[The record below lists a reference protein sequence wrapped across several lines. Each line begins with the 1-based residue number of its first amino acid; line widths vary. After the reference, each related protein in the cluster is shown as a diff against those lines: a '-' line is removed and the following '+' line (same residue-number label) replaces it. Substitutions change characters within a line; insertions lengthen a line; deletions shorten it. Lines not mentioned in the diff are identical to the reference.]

1 MKQFGILF
9 RYECS
14 KVIRRRSFWITMA
27 AVVLFYAFMEIIPI
41 TLVTTSVS
49 TDGGEEFSESYS
61 DKVARDREDGLR
73 LTGRLLDDELLQ
85 EAEEYEEE
93 LAQKANRMSERELT
107 YALNR
112 YSLLEYV
119 VYHLTEQNLEFV
131 GESANPM
138 TQQEIYDK
146 RWQLIQAKWQGNY
159 LSQKERAYWQEK
171 EDALEKPIRLQH
183 FWCYDFLIL
192 DGGLSYGFI
201 MISFVVGVILSQIFA
216 EEHTRKTDQLVLC
229 SRLGRK
235 HVYYAK
241 ILAGIVMTLAVTFF
255 VLIMI
260 FGFYCFFYGPE
271 GANAVIQQQV
281 GWYSY
286 PLTVG
291 QVILIMIL
299 LQVIAALLTA
309 IIVMVLS
316 EWLGNRIAP
325 MVFVIMSLFVAAAVV
340 IPRAYRIFSQIWSYL
355 PMNLVRLE
363 EGICDLRLVSIGGL
377 QLTSWQFGPV
387 VYLVLG
393 VLLILLGR
401 RLYCNYQVKG

>member
-14 KVIRRRSFWITMA
+14 KVIRRKSFWITMA
-27 AVVLFYAFMEIIPI
+27 AVVLFYTFMEIIPI
-41 TLVTTSVS
+41 MLVTTSVN

-73 LTGRLLDDELLQ
+73 LTGRL
-85 EAEEYEEE
+85 
-93 LAQKANRMSERELT
+93 
-107 YALNR
+107 
-112 YSLLEYV
+112 
-119 VYHLTEQNLEFV
+119 
-131 GESANPM
+131 
-138 TQQEIYDK
+138 
-146 RWQLIQAKWQGNY
+146 
-159 LSQKERAYWQEK
+159 
-171 EDALEKPIRLQH
+171 
-183 FWCYDFLIL
+183 L

-216 EEHTRKTDQLVLC
+216 EEHTRKTDQLILC

-235 HVYYAK
+235 PVYYAK

-260 FGFYCFFYGPE
+260 FGFHYFFYGPE

-299 LQVIAALLTA
+299 LQTIAALLTA

-325 MVFVIMSLFVAAAVV
+325 MVFVIMSLFMAAAVV
-340 IPRAYRIFSQIWSYL
+340 IPRAYRVFSQIWSYL

-393 VLLILLGR
+393 ILLILLGK
-401 RLYCNYQVKG
+401 RLYCGYQVK